1 MRLLKLLV
9 VLLVCAATVPSFAG
23 PLEDA
28 GAAYDKGDYATALR
42 LLRPLAEQGNAQAQ
56 TSVGAMYAKGKG
68 VSRTM

>member
-1 MRLLKLLV
+1 MRLLKLLMI
-9 VLLVCAATVPSFAG
+9 LLVCAVTVPSFAG

-56 TSVGAMYAKGKG
+56 TTSVPCMPKARAY
-68 VSRTM
+68 SRTM